1 MGDFNSDDHYSFTV
15 GKNTLEE
22 MEYPHSQ
29 QKSLKYSESEGTQ
42 SYPALWNPMD
52 CSQPGSSIHGI
63 FQAKILEWVAI
74 FFSSEILKTKEW
86 CLFISKATHSIS
98 Q

>member
-29 QKSLKYSESEGTQ
+29 QKSLKRSTWMQ
-42 SYPALWNPMD
+42 SQKGQNDL
-52 CSQPGSSIHGI
+52 CSFPRQTI
-63 FQAKILEWVAI
+63 QL
-74 FFSSEILKTKEW
+74 
-86 CLFISKATHSIS
+86 S